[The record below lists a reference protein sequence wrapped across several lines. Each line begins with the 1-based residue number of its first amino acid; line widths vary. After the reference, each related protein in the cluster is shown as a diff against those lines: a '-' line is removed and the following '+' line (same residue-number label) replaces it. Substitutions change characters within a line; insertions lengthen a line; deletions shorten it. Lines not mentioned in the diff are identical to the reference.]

1 MEDEESIEIS
11 QKMLESKTC
20 AVDIASPK
28 EKNTERGGWT
38 GQLDFIL
45 TCIGYA
51 VGLGNIWRF
60 PYLCYKSGGGAFFI
74 PYFLFLILCG
84 VPLFFLEVS
93 YAQFASL
100 SPITIWRI
108 SPLFKGIGIGM
119 VIVSGIVC
127 VYYNV
132 IVAWTL
138 YYLFMSFRSQ
148 LPWSTCTNTWNTK
161 HCVEDGH
168 YNTSQFFNASLDGNS
183 TYDIFNATAM
193 TFNHSMRRSASEEYW
208 ERQVLRLT
216 TGIESPGVIRWEL
229 LLCLML
235 AWVFVFLCL
244 FKGIEVLG
252 KIMHF
257 AAPFPYV
264 VLFILL
270 IRGLTLPGSL
280 DGIKFYI
287 IPRFEELKKFQVWGD
302 AALQIFYSVGMAW
315 GGIIT
320 MASYN
325 KFNHDVYKDAL
336 IVPLI
341 NCGTSIF
348 SGFVIFAVLGFMA
361 HETGVSVDHVV
372 TQGPGLTFVAYP
384 EALSKLPI
392 SSLWAV
398 LFFLMLFIIG
408 LDSQFGMFETMLSAF
423 MDEYPT
429 YLRGKK
435 TLICA
440 IACFVEFLLGLP
452 CVTQGGIYVL
462 QIMDWYCASFSLM
475 LISLAECVVIA
486 WIYGADRFYKDIELM
501 IGYRPCKWW
510 KISWCFITPATILFI
525 WLFSVSTLGPVTYG
539 TVTYPAWAIRFGWL
553 LGLISLIPTPT
564 VMIYSVW
571 KAEGSLKER
580 IKSLIKPAP
589 SWGPALPEN
598 RKLYLAS
605 L

>member
-11 QKMLESKTC
+11 QKMLESKSCT
-20 AVDIASPK
+20 VDVAAPS
-28 EKNTERGGWT
+28 EKSTERANWGGK
-38 GQLDFIL
+38 LDFIL

-74 PYFLFLILCG
+74 PYFLFLVLCG

-138 YYLFMSFRSQ
+138 YYLFMSFRSE
-148 LPWSTCTNTWNTK
+148 LPWSTCTNTWNTDS
-161 HCVEDGH
+161 CVEDGH
-168 YNTSQFFNASLDGNS
+168 SNNSHHLNASLYGNS
-183 TYDIFNATAM
+183 SHALLNSTLIFNQT
-193 TFNHSMRRSASEEYW
+193 SPRSASEEYW
-208 ERQVLRLT
+208 ERHVLRLT
-216 TGIESPGVIRWEL
+216 DGIETPGVIRWEL
-229 LLCLML
+229 LLCLIL

-244 FKGIEVLG
+244 FKGIKVLG

-280 DGIKFYI
+280 DGIRFYI
-287 IPRFEELKKFQVWGD
+287 IPRFEELKRFQVWGD

-372 TQGPGLTFVAYP
+372 THGPGLTFVAYP

-392 SSLWAV
+392 SSLWAI

-440 IACFVEFLLGLP
+440 IACSVEFLLGIP
-452 CVTQGGIYVL
+452 CITQGGIYVL

-475 LISLAECVVIA
+475 LISLAECVVIS
-486 WIYGADRFYKDIELM
+486 WIYGVERFYKDIELM
-501 IGYRPCKWW
+501 IGYRPCKYW

-539 TVTYPAWAIRFGWL
+539 DVQYPAWAIRFGWL
-553 LGLISLIPTPT
+553 LGVISLIPTPT
-564 VMIYSVW
+564 VMIYSIW
-571 KAEGSLKER
+571 KAEGTFMER
-580 IKSLIKPAP
+580 VKSLIKPAAN
-589 SWGPALPEN
+589 WGPALPEN